1 MMGFISILLGLV
13 DPISKITNKI
23 IDLRVQQANAETE
36 RQRIEADEEVKKLQ
50 MQRDVLVAESGSKI
64 NALIRILFAF
74 PCALYINKLIVIDKV
89 LGWGSTDDLS
99 NNLWWIVFTVIGF
112 YFVQSIASI
121 IKR

>member
-1 MMGFISILLGLV
+1 MGFISILLGLV

-23 IDLRVQQANAETE
+23 IDLRIQQSNAQTQQDKI
-36 RQRIEADEEVKKLQ
+36 RADEEVSKLQ
-50 MQRDVLVAESGSKI
+50 AQRDVLIAESGSKI

-74 PCALYINKLIVIDKV
+74 PCAVYINKLIIYDKV

-99 NNLWWIVFTVIGF
+99 NNLWWIVTVVIGF

>member
-1 MMGFISILLGLV
+1 MGFLSILLGLI

-23 IDLRVQQANAETE
+23 IDLRIQQANAQTE
-36 RQRIEADEEVKKLQ
+36 QAKIAADEEVSKLQ
-50 MQRDVLVAESGSKI
+50 AQRDVLVAESGSKI
-64 NALIRILFAF
+64 NALVRIAFAL
-74 PCALYINKLIVIDKV
+74 PCALYINKLIIYDKM

-99 NNLWWIVFTVIGF
+99 TNLWWLLMTVVGF

>member
-1 MMGFISILLGLV
+1 MGFISILLGLI

-23 IDLRVQQANAETE
+23 IDLRIQQANATT
-36 RQRIEADEEVKKLQ
+36 QQQKIAADEEVSKLQ

-64 NALIRILFAF
+64 NAIIRILFAF
-74 PCALYINKLIVIDKV
+74 PCAVYINKLILIDKIF
-89 LGWGSTDDLS
+89 GWGSTDDLS

>member
-1 MMGFISILLGLV
+1 MGSIISILLGLV

-23 IDLRVQQANAETE
+23 IDLRIQQANAQTE
-36 RQRIEADEEVKKLQ
+36 QQRIAADEETKKLQ

-64 NALIRILFAF
+64 NAIIRILFAF
-74 PCALYINKLIVIDKV
+74 PCAVYINKLILIDKV
-89 LGWGSTDDLS
+89 LGWGRTDYLS

>member
-1 MMGFISILLGLV
+1 MGFISILLGLV

-23 IDLRVQQANAETE
+23 IDLRIQQSNAQTQQDKI
-36 RQRIEADEEVKKLQ
+36 RADEEVSKLQ
-50 MQRDVLVAESGSKI
+50 AQRDVLIAESGSKI

-74 PCALYINKLIVIDKV
+74 PCAVYINKLILIDKV
-89 LGWGSTDDLS
+89 FGWGSTDDLS
-99 NNLWWIVFTVIGF
+99 SNLWFIVMTVIGF

>member
-1 MMGFISILLGLV
+1 VGSIISILLGLV

-23 IDLRVQQANAETE
+23 IDLRIQQANAET
-36 RQRIEADEEVKKLQ
+36 QRAKIEAEEEVSKLQ
-50 MQRDVLVAESGSKI
+50 AQRDVLVAESGSKI
-64 NALIRILFAF
+64 NALIRILFAL
-74 PCALYINKLIVIDKV
+74 PCAIYINKLILFDKV
-89 LGWGSTDDLS
+89 FGWGSTDDLS

>member
-1 MMGFISILLGLV
+1 MGFISILLGLV

-23 IDLRVQQANAETE
+23 IDLRIQQANAQTE
-36 RQRIEADEEVKKLQ
+36 QAKIAADEEVSKLQ
-50 MQRDVLVAESGSKI
+50 AQRDVLVAESGSKI
-64 NALIRILFAF
+64 NAIIRIAFAL
-74 PCALYINKLIVIDKV
+74 PCAIYINKLILIDKV

>member
-1 MMGFISILLGLV
+1 MGFISILLGLV

-23 IDLRVQQANAETE
+23 IDLRIQQSNAQTQQDKI
-36 RQRIEADEEVKKLQ
+36 RADEEVSKLQ
-50 MQRDVLVAESGSKI
+50 AQRDVLIAESGSKI

-74 PCALYINKLIVIDKV
+74 PCAVYINKLILIDKV
-89 LGWGSTDDLS
+89 FGWGSTDDLS

>member
-1 MMGFISILLGLV
+1 MGFISILLGLI

-23 IDLRVQQANAETE
+23 IDLRIQQANAETE
-36 RQRIEADEEVKKLQ
+36 RQRIQAGEEVSKLQ
-50 MQRDVLVAESGSKI
+50 AQRDVLVAESGSKI
-64 NALIRILFAF
+64 NALIRILFAA
-74 PCALYINKLIVIDKV
+74 PCAIYINKLIVYDKV

-99 NNLWWIVFTVIGF
+99 PNLWWLLLTVVGF